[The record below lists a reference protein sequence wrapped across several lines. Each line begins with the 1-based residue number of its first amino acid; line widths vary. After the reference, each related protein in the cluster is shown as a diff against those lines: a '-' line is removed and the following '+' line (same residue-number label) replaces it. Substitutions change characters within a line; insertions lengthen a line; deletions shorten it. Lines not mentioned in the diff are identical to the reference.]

1 MTVTIIESTDNGRI
15 ALQERTLTDG
25 SKVYTVLV
33 RDGELPCRNKE
44 IATSLYAQLADMIE
58 NFDII

>member
-1 MTVTIIESTDNGRI
+1 MMATILESTDNGRI
-15 ALQERTLTDG
+15 SLQEETLIDG
-25 SKVYTVLV
+25 SKVYAVLV
-33 RDGELPCRNKE
+33 GDDKLPCRNKE